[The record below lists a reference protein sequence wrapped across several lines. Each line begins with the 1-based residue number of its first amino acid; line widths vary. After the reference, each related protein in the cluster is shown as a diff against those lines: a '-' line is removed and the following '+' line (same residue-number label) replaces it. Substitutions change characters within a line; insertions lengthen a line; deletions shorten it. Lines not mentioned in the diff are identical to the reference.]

1 MEGAFGVGNMASKAS
16 PEAGPERFV
25 LAAFHLCKTYRQTR
39 WFARRGNFTVP
50 ALQDVSLSIARA
62 QFIGLVGESGSG
74 KSTLAR
80 CLAYLD
86 RPDEGQVWIDGSN
99 LLALNSRELRAAR
112 REIQIIFQ
120 GSAATLNPR
129 FSGIEIVAEPL
140 AILGRLAKQERR
152 ERALALIESVGIP
165 RQFAERKPSE
175 LSGGQRQRLAIAR
188 ALALRPKLVILDEPM
203 TGLDLPVQAQ
213 IVNLLLDLRASLE
226 ISYLFISHD
235 LRLVAHLAD
244 DLAVMN
250 NGRIVEQG
258 PAQDVVR
265 DPQHPHTRALL
276 AAAAELNL
284 DRFV

>member
-1 MEGAFGVGNMASKAS
+1 MASKIS
-16 PEAGPERFV
+16 SGPDSQQFV
-25 LAAFHLCKTYRQTR
+25 LAASHLSKTYRQTR
-39 WFARRGNFTVP
+39 WFARMGNFAVP
-50 ALQDVSLSIARA
+50 ALQDVSLSIVRA
-62 QFIGLVGESGSG
+62 QCVGLVGESGSG

-80 CLAYLD
+80 CLACLD
-86 RPDEGQVWIDGSN
+86 RPDDGQVWMDGRN

-140 AILGRLAKQERR
+140 VILGRLAKQEMR
-152 ERALALIESVGIP
+152 ERALALIESVGLP
-165 RQFAERKPSE
+165 KELAERRPSE
-175 LSGGQRQRLAIAR
+175 LSGGERQRLAIAR
-188 ALALRPKLVILDEPM
+188 ALALRPKLLILDESM

-213 IVNLLLDLRASLE
+213 IVNLLLDLRASLK

-235 LRLVAHLAD
+235 LRLAAHLAD

-250 NGRIVEQG
+250 NGCIVEQG
-258 PAQDVVR
+258 PAQDVVK
-265 DPQHPHTRALL
+265 DPQHPHTLALL
-276 AAAAELNL
+276 SAASELSP

>member
-1 MEGAFGVGNMASKAS
+1 MAGKAS
-16 PEAGPERFV
+16 PEADTQRFV
-25 LAAFHLCKTYRQTR
+25 LAAFHVSKSYRETR
-39 WFARRGNFTVP
+39 WFSRSSNVSVP
-50 ALQDVSLSIARA
+50 AVQDVSLSISRGR
-62 QFIGLVGESGSG
+62 FMGLVGESGSG

-80 CLAYLD
+80 CLACLD
-86 RPDEGQVWIDGSN
+86 RPDEGEVWMDGNN

-129 FSGIEIVAEPL
+129 LSGLEIVAEPL
-140 AILGRLAKQERR
+140 AILGRSSKHEMR
-152 ERALALIESVGIP
+152 ERALALIESVGLP
-165 RQFAERKPSE
+165 RGLAERNPSE

-188 ALALRPKLVILDEPM
+188 ALALRPKLLILDESL

-213 IVNLLLDLRASLE
+213 IVDLLLDLQASLA

-235 LRLVAHLAD
+235 LRLAAHLAD
-244 DLAVMN
+244 ELAVMN
-250 NGRIVEQG
+250 NGHIVEQG

-265 DPQHPHTRALL
+265 DPQHAHTRALL
-276 AAAAELNL
+276 AAAVELGL